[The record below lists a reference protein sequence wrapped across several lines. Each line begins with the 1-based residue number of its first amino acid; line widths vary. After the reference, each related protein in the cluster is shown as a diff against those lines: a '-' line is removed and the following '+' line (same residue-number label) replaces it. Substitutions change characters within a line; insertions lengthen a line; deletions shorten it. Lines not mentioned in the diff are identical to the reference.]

1 MKSNILIGFVVLISS
16 TIIAFSQEKPMPPTE
31 RPRVI
36 ITAPKPTPSPTPK
49 IVVAT
54 PLPTP
59 KPKTSLI
66 TVDDLI
72 KPETV
77 ATPPPTFYKPLSLK
91 QIKSKIEEA
100 KRQMQARPIPTALTD
115 SFLIT
120 DVIRIA
126 FYDYKTAQIDYIVM
140 TKEAFLAKD
149 TETTTTTSSGKVVRV
164 KNIRANG
171 VNTPILIIDTE
182 NKAHLPLM
190 VQYPVERDG
199 AFYEMAFYISTHP
212 GIVTPE
218 VVNAGKIYIRNI
230 LDVARENLRKKSVY
244 ISPQVT
250 DMAERL
256 AIVEHVDHQR
266 FRNEYQLN
274 IFNDIYALYALNE
287 GQTYRYSVSS
297 AGAGGM
303 VQMIP
308 ATYRLIRSRYYN
320 VNLMPDFVE
329 GMRNHV
335 NAAQAMLLY
344 MQLTWDD
351 LISNDTVSGAIE
363 SGIAKPAE
371 LMSAGYNSN
380 PSKLAGYIR
389 RGGANWKNLIPRETK
404 IYLQINES
412 MDKFVAFNP
421 RTK

>member
-16 TIIAFSQEKPMPPTE
+16 IISAFSQEKPMPPTE

-36 ITAPKPTPSPTPK
+36 ITTPTPTLTPTPK

-54 PLPTP
+54 PPPTP
-59 KPKTSLI
+59 TPMTNNPSLI
-66 TVDDLI
+66 
-72 KPETV
+72 
-77 ATPPPTFYKPLSLK
+77 APPVTTSPTFYKPLSLK

-140 TKEAFLAKD
+140 AKQAFLAKE
-149 TETTTTTSSGKVVRV
+149 TETATTTSSGKVVRV

-171 VNTPILIIDTE
+171 VNTPILIVDTE

-244 ISPQVT
+244 ISPQIT

-266 FRNEYQLN
+266 FQTEYQLN

-344 MQLTWDD
+344 MQMTWDD
-351 LISNDTVSGAIE
+351 LIINDTVSGAIE

-404 IYLQINES
+404 IYLQINAS
-412 MDKFVAFNP
+412 MDKYVSVNP

>member
-1 MKSNILIGFVVLISS
+1 MKSNILIGFIVFICS
-16 TIIAFSQEKPMPPTE
+16 TTAAFSQETKPTPTTE

-36 ITAPKPTPSPTPK
+36 VSNPTPTPK
-49 IVVAT
+49 VVIVT
-54 PLPTP
+54 NTSPTPTP
-59 KPKTSLI
+59 KPRAIPI

-100 KRQMQARPIPTALTD
+100 KRQMQARPIPTAVSD

-140 TKEAFLAKD
+140 AKQAFLAKE
-149 TETTTTTSSGKVVRV
+149 TETVTTTSSGKVVRV

-171 VNTPILIIDTE
+171 VNTPILIVDTE

-199 AFYEMAFYISTHP
+199 EFYEMAFYISTHP

-308 ATYRLIRSRYYN
+308 ATYRLIRSSYYN

-351 LISNDTVSGAIE
+351 LISNETVSGAIE